1 MVTHFKVAGHLACGR
16 HGNNLT
22 STVELNR
29 VKCRTCRNTD
39 AYKEARRNQRNAA
52 RRAARRAKANQ
63 ASNDWRSAWTQ
74 RLTDLP
80 GLQRLPRGFSG
91 QPFV

>member
-1 MVTHFKVAGHLACGR
+1 MVTHFKVAGHLACGH

-39 AYKEARRNQRNAA
+39 AYKEARRNQRNAS
-52 RRAARRAKANQ
+52 RRAARKARSGQ

-74 RLTDLP
+74 RLTALP

>member
-1 MVTHFKVAGHLACGR
+1 MVTHFKVAGHLACGH
-16 HGNNLT
+16 HGSNLT
-22 STVELNR
+22 SSPELNR
-29 VKCRTCRNTD
+29 VNCRTCRNTE
-39 AYKEARRNQRNAA
+39 AYKEARRTQRNAT
-52 RRAARRAKANQ
+52 RRASRKAKVHT
-63 ASNDWRSAWTQ
+63 STDWRSAWTQ

>member
-1 MVTHFKVAGHLACGR
+1 MVTHFKVAGHLACGH

-22 STVELNR
+22 SKVELNR

-39 AYKEARRNQRNAA
+39 AYKEARRNQRNAS
-52 RRAARRAKANQ
+52 RRAARRAR
-63 ASNDWRSAWTQ
+63 SGSPHNDWRSAWTQ
-74 RLTDLP
+74 RLTALP